1 MVTVV
6 GSLNIDYLASV
17 RRLPHPGETVHA
29 IGFFQRFGGKG
40 ANQAI
45 AAARQ
50 GSLVTMIGCV
60 GSEPEGRAYLVR
72 LRKEGIRTN
81 GVSVVKNSRT
91 GSAMIVVDQH
101 GENTIVVAAGA
112 NGELTGS
119 MVTSNQKHILSSK
132 MLLVQL
138 EVGIPAVSEAVRI
151 ANRAGIPVVLNASPI
166 RDDLPWG
173 KWKLDTVIVNESEAL
188 AIFGPQPRKVSDR
201 YLAKKGIETLI
212 ITRGARSTI
221 VASRLERLEI
231 PTAEIQPVDTVG
243 AGDAFTG
250 TYVSRRAEGSSVAS
264 AVCQANCAGALA
276 TLKFGAQESIPTRR
290 ETERVLRPP
299 NYTGLHL

>member
-1 MVTVV
+1 
-6 GSLNIDYLASV
+6 
-17 RRLPHPGETVHA
+17 
-29 IGFFQRFGGKG
+29 
-40 ANQAI
+40 
-45 AAARQ
+45 
-50 GSLVTMIGCV
+50 
-60 GSEPEGRAYLVR
+60 
-72 LRKEGIRTN
+72 
-81 GVSVVKNSRT
+81 
-91 GSAMIVVDQH
+91 
-101 GENTIVVAAGA
+101 
-112 NGELTGS
+112 
-119 MVTSNQKHILSSK
+119 

-173 KWKLDTVIVNESEAL
+173 KWKLDAVIVNQSEAL
-188 AIFGPQPRKVSDR
+188 AIFGPKPRKVSDR

-212 ITRGARSTI
+212 ITRGARATI
-221 VASRLERLEI
+221 VVSRFERLEV

-264 AVCQANCAGALA
+264 AVCHANCAGALA

-290 ETERVLRPP
+290 ETERVLRAPI
-299 NYTGLHL
+299 TQDFISKIA